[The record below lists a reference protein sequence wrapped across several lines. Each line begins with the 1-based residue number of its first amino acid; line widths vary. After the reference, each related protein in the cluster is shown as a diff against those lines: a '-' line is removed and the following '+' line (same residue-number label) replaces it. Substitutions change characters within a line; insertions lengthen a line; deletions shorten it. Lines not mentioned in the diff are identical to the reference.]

1 MEYKI
6 ALVGE
11 AWGAEE
17 EKAKQPFIGKSG
29 LLLNQMLSEV
39 GIKREEC
46 FVTNCF
52 NLRPQANDIKTLCGG
67 KDTSIRGYPALFPGK
82 YISEKYTGELR
93 RLTAELE
100 RVRPN
105 LVLALGGTASWAL
118 LHGSGISKIRGCCAL
133 SPLGWKVLPT
143 YHPAAILREYEL
155 RAVTVLDFHKA
166 RREMEFFELRRMLRK
181 IFIVETLLDLATL
194 QARAMNAKVCSY
206 DIENNPLEMTCI
218 GFAFEEAEAWVV
230 PFVDPRKPK
239 GAFWPTLEQE
249 RFAHNT
255 VRFVMGLPTMK
266 IAQNQ
271 LYDLQWL
278 AMRYGLKPNLDN
290 SHDTMLLHHA
300 LQPELEKGLG
310 FLGSVYTNEVAWKTM
325 RPRGKHSIKR
335 EE

>member
-1 MEYKI
+1 MEYKLAI
-6 ALVGE
+6 VGE

-17 EKAKQPFIGKSG
+17 EKAQAPFVGKSG
-29 LLLNQMLSEV
+29 LLLNQMLSEA
-39 GIKREEC
+39 GIKRDEC

-67 KDTSIRGYPALFPGK
+67 KDTAIRGYPALFPGK
-82 YISEKYTGELR
+82 YVSEKYTGELR

-155 RAVTVLDFHKA
+155 RAITILDLHKA
-166 RREMEFFELRRMLRK
+166 RREMEFSHIYSPLRK
-181 IFIVETLLDLATL
+181 IFVVETIDDLNLLRS
-194 QARAMNAKVCSY
+194 RALNASWCSF
-206 DIENNPLEMTCI
+206 DIETNSLEMTCI
-218 GFAFEEAEAWVV
+218 GFAFTEDEAWVV
-230 PFVDPRKPK
+230 PFVDQRKPK
-239 GAFWPTLEQE
+239 FAFWSAPELEHI
-249 RFAHNT
+249 AHDT
-255 VRFVMGLPTMK
+255 VRFVLAQPSIK
-266 IAQNQ
+266 VAQNG

-278 AMRYGLKPNLDN
+278 AMKYGAFVNLTE

-310 FLGSVYTNEVAWKTM
+310 FLGSVYTNSPAWKTM